1 MAAAPFRPPWFGNVS
16 LQVVAGAA
24 ALYNLVRLVLA
35 LIDGRGGDA
44 FLSFAWAVV
53 FGYVLLESIRFRKQ
67 QQQAA
72 ADEATAD
79 PAEPTDRSGQTD

>member
-35 LIDGRGGDA
+35 LVDGRGGDA

-53 FGYVLLESIRFRKQ
+53 CGYVLLESVRFRKQ
-67 QQQAA
+67 QQAA
-72 ADEATAD
+72 ADNGTS
-79 PAEPTDRSGQTD
+79 AEPTD